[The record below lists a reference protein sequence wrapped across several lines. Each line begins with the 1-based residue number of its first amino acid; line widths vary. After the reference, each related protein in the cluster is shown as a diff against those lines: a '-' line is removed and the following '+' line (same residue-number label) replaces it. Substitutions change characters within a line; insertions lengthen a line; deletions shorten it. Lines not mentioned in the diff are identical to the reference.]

1 MREHLAFYCK
11 DVPYTIRKHYL
22 EVMKNNSIS
31 SKKQKIDNQQPKI
44 YEKFESTRIDTA
56 KIDMANCAIVKFFA
70 CCGIPFHI
78 VENPFFIDL
87 LRTLCPGYFPPSR
100 HTLSATMLN
109 IELAFVTSE
118 VNNML
123 NDETNLTLGS
133 NFLLILINIISLTCM
148 YKFHLALDGWTSP
161 LGQSLYAFIII
172 TKDRKEIIHSIQN
185 LSEES
190 HTGIFLSEKIIE
202 VIENVGGCEKFTG
215 LVSDNAKTM
224 VLAKNLVHQT
234 YENIISIHCISHHIN
249 LLTTDIC
256 KLEFAKSTL
265 KKCMKLVRF
274 FKTSH
279 QANYHLRQ
287 EIVENMIQGGG
298 LKSYCKTRW
307 TTAWDCASSVLKC
320 ENILKKVN

>member
-44 YEKFESTRIDTA
+44 YEKFESTRIDTT
-56 KIDMANCAIVKFFA
+56 KIDMAN
-70 CCGIPFHI
+70 PFHI

-100 HTLSATMLN
+100 CTLSATMLN

-172 TKDRKEIIHSIQN
+172 TKDRREIVHSIQ
-185 LSEES
+185 L
-190 HTGIFLSEKIIE
+190 
-202 VIENVGGCEKFTG
+202 
-215 LVSDNAKTM
+215 M
-224 VLAKNLVHQT
+224 
-234 YENIISIHCISHHIN
+234 
-249 LLTTDIC
+249 
-256 KLEFAKSTL
+256 
-265 KKCMKLVRF
+265 
-274 FKTSH
+274 
-279 QANYHLRQ
+279 
-287 EIVENMIQGGG
+287 
-298 LKSYCKTRW
+298 W
-307 TTAWDCASSVLKC
+307 
-320 ENILKKVN
+320 